1 MTKKLDKVQELGKED
16 REIRQRLGVIGLIP
30 ESELTTEVR
39 AEALTLRQ
47 RAPVVQGELQA
58 AIDEQRSAQ
67 EMGITLDAEGRE
79 LRELRAKVGFSKY
92 IEAAVEKRAVDGP
105 ELEFNQALRI
115 GVYKFPIEIIAP
127 VEERATTDT
136 DTAVSTNRWL
146 DRLFSV
152 SAAAR
157 VGVTFESVAPG
168 TKSYPVITAGASG
181 AQRGRKENAAIAAWE
196 VGVTELKPT
205 RNAVHAVFS
214 REDDLRNPG
223 LQDALTR
230 ELRMALVDAVDLAVF
245 EGDSTAN
252 EDTADIT
259 GLDTAANVEE
269 QTLTQLLKVKGAD
282 VLGAFAAFIDGKH
295 ATMGSELRTVL
306 SVGAQRLWMSTL
318 ANSGGSVDTTIA
330 EFLKRAGIELSSRG
344 GIDTATTN
352 GKFGA
357 FVGRGRGIEGA
368 GIAATWS
375 DGMLIVDPYTAARS
389 GQIQLSMNTFWAFG
403 LPRPANFAR
412 LKFVT

>member
-1 MTKKLDKVQELGKED
+1 M
-16 REIRQRLGVIGLIP
+16 
-30 ESELTTEVR
+30 
-39 AEALTLRQ
+39 
-47 RAPVVQGELQA
+47 
-58 AIDEQRSAQ
+58 
-67 EMGITLDAEGRE
+67 
-79 LRELRAKVGFSKY
+79 
-92 IEAAVEKRAVDGP
+92 
-105 ELEFNQALRI
+105 
-115 GVYKFPIEIIAP
+115 
-127 VEERATTDT
+127 
-136 DTAVSTNRWL
+136 
-146 DRLFSV
+146 
-152 SAAAR
+152 
-157 VGVTFESVAPG
+157 
-168 TKSYPVITAGASG
+168 
-181 AQRGRKENAAIAAWE
+181 
-196 VGVTELKPT
+196 
-205 RNAVHAVFS
+205 
-214 REDDLRNPG
+214 
-223 LQDALTR
+223 
-230 ELRMALVDAVDLAVF
+230 DAVDLAVF

-269 QTLTQLLKVKGAD
+269 KTLTQLLKVKGAD

-389 GQIQLSMNTFWAFG
+389 GEIQLSMNTFWNFA
-403 LPRPANFAR
+403 LPRPSNFAR